1 MRPHFL
7 ALTLTLC
14 VNALAAEF
22 AGYADLQAALDAQPG
37 KVITLPAGDY
47 PISRKLVLR
56 GDGAGLVGPGR
67 IIQENPDEPI
77 LEIDGLK
84 DVLLRDITLTR
95 APGKTVARKSGLLAI
110 RCSYLRVDQVR
121 ILDNQSATGALALR
135 ECRFARVTGCLVRN
149 YMRVSVDDRTKSL
162 DWGYAFNC
170 TDGTGI
176 QVTAS
181 QGTLIEGNTVVEEIF
196 RPTEALKKEHQLGVW
211 TKKNPTKGKLLSQET
226 WDTGY
231 TDNWQQGSGIVVTA
245 PEASDLTRILGNHI
259 ENAAQGIDLHADH
272 VIVAHNV
279 VSNSFM
285 GMKAMHG
292 SRNILI
298 TGNQFVKNSLW
309 AIGLMPGAAAHPG
322 QPDKPESANADGGS
336 VISANIIS
344 DFGHGDA
351 RWIWGD
357 DRSPFK
363 FDTGQQPDDPPL
375 ADVIVQGNLL
385 HCIGAPRYRYAVVIA
400 GPIDGTKT
408 PRGMRF
414 HGNTLAPGKDGV
426 ANRKLPE

>member
-7 ALTLTLC
+7 ALTLALC
-14 VNALAAEF
+14 VNAFSAEL

-95 APGKTVARKSGLLAI
+95 SPGKTVARKSGLLAI
-110 RCSYLRVDQVR
+110 SCSYLRVDQVR
-121 ILDNQSATGALALR
+121 ILDNQSPTGALALR

-211 TKKNPTKGKLLSQET
+211 TKKNPIKGKLLSQET
-226 WDTGY
+226 WDAGY

-292 SRNILI
+292 SRNVLI

-351 RWIWGD
+351 RWIWGH

-400 GPIDGTKT
+400 GPVDGPKT
-408 PRGMRF
+408 PRGLRF

>member
-1 MRPHFL
+1 MRPHLL

-14 VNALAAEF
+14 VNAFAAEF

-37 KVITLPAGDY
+37 KVLTLPAGDY
-47 PISRKLVLR
+47 LISRKLVLR

-67 IIQENPDEPI
+67 IIQENPDEPV
-77 LEIDGLK
+77 LEVDGLK

-95 APGKTVARKSGLLAI
+95 AAGKTVARKSGLLAI

-121 ILDNQSATGALALR
+121 ILDNQSPTGALALR

-162 DWGYAFNC
+162 YWGYAFNC

-181 QGTLIEGNTVVEEIF
+181 QGTLIEGNTVVEEVF
-196 RPTEALKKEHQLGVW
+196 RPTEALKKAHQLGVW
-211 TKKNPTKGKLLSQET
+211 TKKNPIKGKLLSQET
-226 WDTGY
+226 WDAGY

-292 SRNILI
+292 SRNVLI

-322 QPDKPESANADGGS
+322 QPDKPETANADGGS

-363 FDTGQQPDDPPL
+363 FDTGQQPDDPAL

-400 GPIDGTKT
+400 GPVDGPKT
-408 PRGMRF
+408 PRNLRF
-414 HGNTLAPGKDGV
+414 LGNTLAPGKDGV

>member
-7 ALTLTLC
+7 ALTLALC
-14 VNALAAEF
+14 VNAFSAEL

-95 APGKTVARKSGLLAI
+95 SPGKTVARKSGLLAI

-121 ILDNQSATGALALR
+121 ILDNQSPTGALALR

-149 YMRVSVDDRTKSL
+149 YMRVAIDDRTKSL

-211 TKKNPTKGKLLSQET
+211 TKKNPIKGKLLSQET

-292 SRNILI
+292 SRNVLI

-322 QPDKPESANADGGS
+322 QPDKPETANADGGS

-400 GPIDGTKT
+400 GPVDGPKT
-408 PRGMRF
+408 PRGLRF

>member
-1 MRPHFL
+1 MRSHFL
-7 ALTLTLC
+7 ALALALC

-84 DVLLRDITLTR
+84 YVLLRDLTLTR
-95 APGKTVARKSGLLAI
+95 APGKTVARKSALLAI
-110 RCSYLRVDQVR
+110 RCAYLRVDQVR
-121 ILDNQSATGALALR
+121 ILDNQSPTGALALR

-149 YMRVSVDDRTKSL
+149 YMRVSVDDRTRSL

-196 RPTEALKKEHQLGVW
+196 RPTEALKKEHLLGVW
-211 TKKNPTKGKLLSQET
+211 TKKNPIKGKLLSQET
-226 WDTGY
+226 WDAGY

-279 VSNSFM
+279 ISNSFM

-292 SRNILI
+292 SRNVLI

-322 QPDKPESANADGGS
+322 QPDKPETANADGGS

-351 RWIWGD
+351 HWIWGD
-357 DRSPFK
+357 ERSPFK

-375 ADVIVQGNLL
+375 SEVIVQGNLL

-400 GPIDGTKT
+400 GPIDGPKT
-408 PRGMRF
+408 PRGLRF

>member
-1 MRPHFL
+1 MRPHLL
-7 ALTLTLC
+7 ALTLALC

-56 GDGAGLVGPGR
+56 GNGAGLVGPGR
-67 IIQENPDEPI
+67 IIQDNPDEPI

-95 APGKTVARKSGLLAI
+95 APGKTVARKSALLAI
-110 RCSYLRVDQVR
+110 RCSYLRIDQVR
-121 ILDNQSATGALALR
+121 ILDNQSPTGALALR

-149 YMRVSVDDRTKSL
+149 YMRVSVDDRTRSL

-211 TKKNPTKGKLLSQET
+211 TKKNPIKGKLLSQET
-226 WDTGY
+226 WDAGY

-292 SRNILI
+292 SRNVLI

-322 QPDKPESANADGGS
+322 QPDKPETANADGGS

-351 RWIWGD
+351 HWIWGD

-375 ADVIVQGNLL
+375 TDVIVQGNLL

-400 GPIDGTKT
+400 GPIDGPKT
-408 PRGMRF
+408 PRGLRF

>member
-1 MRPHFL
+1 MRPHLL
-7 ALTLTLC
+7 ALTLALC

-56 GDGAGLVGPGR
+56 GNGAGLVGPGR
-67 IIQENPDEPI
+67 IIQDNPDEPI

-84 DVLLRDITLTR
+84 DVLLRDISLTR
-95 APGKTVARKSGLLAI
+95 APGKTVARKSALLAI
-110 RCSYLRVDQVR
+110 RCSYLRIDQVR
-121 ILDNQSATGALALR
+121 ILDNQSPTGALALR

-149 YMRVSVDDRTKSL
+149 YMRVSVDDRTRSL
-162 DWGYAFNC
+162 HWGYAFNC

-211 TKKNPTKGKLLSQET
+211 TKKNPIKGKLLSQET
-226 WDTGY
+226 WDAGY

-292 SRNILI
+292 SRNVLI

-322 QPDKPESANADGGS
+322 QPDKPETANADGGS

-351 RWIWGD
+351 HWIWGD

-375 ADVIVQGNLL
+375 TDVIVQGNLL

-400 GPIDGTKT
+400 GPIDGPKT
-408 PRGMRF
+408 PRGLRF